1 MDEITQQSFDNSVFE
16 RLAVFQALY
25 KASADAVSSKD
36 PYSIRSEANARLFEL
51 SEQTGADRVKLSVLG
66 EPVGQMSICTTKAHA
81 EITNQVAYNEWL
93 VTNGMAS
100 VEYRINP
107 DKVPDMYEAHP
118 EWYDFVITPL
128 HDYLPAMESDGHGGA
143 IYSETGEVVPG
154 VEWIPERPNGQT
166 RITGL
171 KPERVFALLQMAG
184 IGFKD
189 IAGFLESGQ

>member
-36 PYSIRSEANARLFEL
+36 PYSIRSEANNRLFEL
-51 SEQTGADRVKLSVLG
+51 SEQTGADRVKLSLLG

-81 EITNQVAYNEWL
+81 EVFNQRMYNEWL
-93 VTNGMAS
+93 ITNGMGE
-100 VEYRINP
+100 VEYKLCPER
-107 DKVPDMYEAHP
+107 VPDVHETYP
-118 EWYDFVITPL
+118 EWYDVEIKPNR
-128 HDYLPAMESDGHGGA
+128 DYLPAMESDGHGGA

-154 VEWIPERPNGQT
+154 VEWIPEMANGQT

-189 IAGFLESGQ
+189 IAGLLESGQ